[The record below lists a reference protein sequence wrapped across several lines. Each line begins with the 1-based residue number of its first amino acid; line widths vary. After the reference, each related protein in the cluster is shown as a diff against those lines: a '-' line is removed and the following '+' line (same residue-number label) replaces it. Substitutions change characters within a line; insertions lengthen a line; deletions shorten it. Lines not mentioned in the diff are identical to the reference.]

1 MLPIL
6 TGPLSGLSTVGQ
18 LRDRTGL
25 ADLQPKR
32 SDQSTI
38 AQKSN
43 NPETEVDDL
52 RLGEVFAQFVEQVFR
67 CLRMVASQHVRVMDG
82 GLFLGTK
89 ALAICVIGNVRDIRF
104 RQTITLCNC
113 KARV

>member
-1 MLPIL
+1 MLSIL
-6 TGPLSGLSTVGQ
+6 TGLLSGLLNVGR

-32 SDQSTI
+32 TDQSTVS
-38 AQKSN
+38 QKSN
-43 NPETEVDDL
+43 DPETEIDDL
-52 RLGEVFAQFVEQVFR
+52 LFGEVFAQFIEQVFR
-67 CLRMVASQHVRVMDG
+67 RLRMVASQYVRVMDG

-104 RQTITLCNC
+104 RQTIALCNC
-113 KARV
+113 KAGV